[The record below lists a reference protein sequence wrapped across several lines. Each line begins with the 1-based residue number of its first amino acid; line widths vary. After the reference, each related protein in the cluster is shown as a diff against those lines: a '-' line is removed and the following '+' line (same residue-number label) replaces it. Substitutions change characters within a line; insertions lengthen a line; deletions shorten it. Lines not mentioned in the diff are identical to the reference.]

1 MEPNIYNR
9 RNDSTYSDELAAA
22 FHTLNNAAFQIGFMN
37 FSSNVT
43 LGFIIILLAFS
54 PFLWWYRRLNGK
66 ATSNNA
72 APKNGKKP
80 EQVPYLFP
88 FIGSVIS
95 YLMDAAGLAESI
107 TYIISSPLYSTS
119 PIQKI
124 CDLLIQNYRQRFG
137 ASTVV
142 RVRMLGKDVYVVS
155 GAEYLNAVWKSTKEL
170 TSTNGINLALSNMF
184 GTPKSD
190 MKFFEADDSG
200 ITHDPFPHTSTR
212 PQDRVF
218 YLMHKATVDSLSG
231 SHLVSSAQSFQ
242 TALAKK
248 IKDLPI
254 SDDWVE
260 FPDLFNFLRP
270 IISCATIEAMCG
282 AYFLTQYPKFTQYFW
297 QFNADIPKLL
307 QGWPKWLM
315 PGAWV
320 ARDKC
325 IEMMKEWRKT
335 SSDDNFNGN
344 SMIPQ
349 RWSYFSEMKGLSEHG
364 VACSDLGI
372 LWG

>member
-1 MEPNIYNR
+1 MFR
-9 RNDSTYSDELAAA
+9 
-22 FHTLNNAAFQIGFMN
+22 
-37 FSSNVT
+37 
-43 LGFIIILLAFS
+43 
-54 PFLWWYRRLNGK
+54 
-66 ATSNNA
+66 
-72 APKNGKKP
+72 
-80 EQVPYLFP
+80 
-88 FIGSVIS
+88 
-95 YLMDAAGLAESI
+95 
-107 TYIISSPLYSTS
+107 
-119 PIQKI
+119 
-124 CDLLIQNYRQRFG
+124 
-137 ASTVV
+137 
-142 RVRMLGKDVYVVS
+142 KDVYVVS

-170 TSTNGINLALSNMF
+170 TSTNGINIALSNMF

-218 YLMHKATVDSLSG
+218 YLMHKATVDSLAG

-248 IKDLPI
+248 IEDLPI

-282 AYFLTQYPKFTQYFW
+282 SYFVTQYPKFTKYFW
-297 QFNADIPKLL
+297 QFNADMPKLL

-320 ARDKC
+320 ARDRC
-325 IEMMKEWRKT
+325 IETMKKWRKT

-344 SMIPQ
+344 AMIPQ